1 MKASKGSPASCVLG
15 LNEFHFTKIIR
26 CVRAGAP
33 VLHSKSTKLRSSL
46 KCLTVRFT
54 YANDSLSTHLLAD
67 QFYGASLDGR
77 CCERGS
83 GLTSVP
89 MSFILASANSL
100 RFPCSTPELTS
111 GMGMSLL
118 GGTGRQVMDNITE
131 EELQHEAQQRQ
142 PRNSKWTTP
151 TFCNFFAVCSS
162 RSRYR
167 STLLVV
173 NFQNHQPP
181 VGEAL

>member
-15 LNEFHFTKIIR
+15 LNEFYFTKIIR

-33 VLHSKSTKLRSSL
+33 VLHSKSTKLRKAGSL

-118 GGTGRQVMDNITE
+118 GGT
-131 EELQHEAQQRQ
+131 
-142 PRNSKWTTP
+142 RNRKTSD
-151 TFCNFFAVCSS
+151 
-162 RSRYR
+162 
-167 STLLVV
+167 
-173 NFQNHQPP
+173 
-181 VGEAL
+181 G